1 MSGKTRYIMS
11 NGELKRRENSLS
23 FRKNGKLNHMPIQ
36 NIRELYLM
44 NEISINTKLLDFLGR
59 MGIIV
64 HFFNYYGNYSG
75 TFYPREKYL
84 SGKLKIT
91 QGQKYLNQR
100 LDVARP
106 IVLGIC
112 ENIRELLIYY
122 KKHNSDEKIVET
134 INYFKNDIHRL
145 LDKTY
150 DIKSLLA
157 VEGSIW
163 NEFYKIFRI
172 IINDEFKFDKRV
184 KRPPDNPINAMISFG
199 NSILYAKTLTQIYH
213 THLDPCI
220 SFLHEPSSRRFSLA
234 LDISEVFKPVIVY
247 KTILKLVNKK
257 MIKVEEHFIRDYNH
271 CILNESG
278 KKIFISEIQSR
289 LDTTFHHDKL
299 KRKISY
305 EYAIRQ
311 DLYKLIKFILEDK
324 PFKPF
329 SIKDKL

>member
-1 MSGKTRYIMS
+1 MSSKTRYIMS

-23 FRKNGKLNHMPIQ
+23 FRTNGKLNHIPVQ
-36 NIRELYLM
+36 SIRELYLM

-84 SGKLKIT
+84 SGKLKIK
-91 QGQKYLNQR
+91 QVQKYLNQR

-106 IVLGIC
+106 IVSGIC
-112 ENIRELLIYY
+112 GNIKELLIYY
-122 KKHNSDEKIVET
+122 KKHNFDEKIVTT
-134 INYFKNDIHRL
+134 INYFKKDISQL
-145 LDKTY
+145 LNKAY

-157 VEGSIW
+157 VEGMIW
-163 NEFYKIFRI
+163 NDFYRI
-172 IINDEFKFDKRV
+172 LKVIIRDEFEFDKRV

-199 NSILYAKTLTQIYH
+199 NSILYTKTLTQIYN

-220 SFLHEPSSRRFSLA
+220 SYLHEPSSRRFSLA
-234 LDISEVFKPVIVY
+234 LDISEVFKPIIVY

-257 MIKVEEHFIRDYNH
+257 MIKVDEHFIKDYKH
-271 CILNESG
+271 CILNDSG
-278 KKIFISEIQSR
+278 KRIFISELQSR
-289 LDTTFHHDKL
+289 LDTAFYHDKL
-299 KRKISY
+299 KRKITY